1 MLAISAWVVVA
12 MSSSEQYPEHHHG
25 RIISD
30 GSQSAYERWE
40 LPNMQAPEARSE
52 DLDEL
57 PKPPTAEEIEAIRQA
72 AHAEGLEAG
81 RREGLAAAQAE
92 INARAQR
99 LEQLMLEFAE
109 PLRLVD
115 ERVETE
121 LVELVIAIA
130 RQVIRRQ
137 LNIDPGEVVG
147 LVREALSAL
156 PAAARRIQVFLHPE
170 DAALVRESL
179 EMGSDED
186 RRWQIVEDPMLSR
199 GGCRLSSEH
208 SQIDASVEKRLNAVI
223 AELLGG
229 VRRDDPSVEE
239 AADEPD
245 DA

>member
-1 MLAISAWVVVA
+1 MPAISAWAVVA
-12 MSSSEQYPEHHHG
+12 MSSSENTPG
-25 RIISD
+25 AKLISD
-30 GSQSAYERWE
+30 GAQTAYERWE
-40 LPNMQAPEARSE
+40 LPNMGKPEPRE
-52 DLDEL
+52 EELEEL

-81 RREGLAAAQAE
+81 RREGLAAGQAE

-99 LEQLMLEFAE
+99 LEQIILEFAE

-115 ERVETE
+115 ERVEGE

-130 RQVIRRQ
+130 QQIIRRQ
-137 LNIDPGEVVG
+137 LAIDPGEVVG
-147 LVREALSAL
+147 LVREALAAL

-170 DAALVRESL
+170 DAALVREAL
-179 EMGSDED
+179 EMGSDEE
-186 RRWQIVEDPMLSR
+186 RRWRIVEDPMLSR

-208 SQIDASVEKRLNAVI
+208 SQIDATVEKRLNAVI

-229 VRRDDPSVEE
+229 ARRDDQQPL
-239 AADEPD
+239 DESNEPV